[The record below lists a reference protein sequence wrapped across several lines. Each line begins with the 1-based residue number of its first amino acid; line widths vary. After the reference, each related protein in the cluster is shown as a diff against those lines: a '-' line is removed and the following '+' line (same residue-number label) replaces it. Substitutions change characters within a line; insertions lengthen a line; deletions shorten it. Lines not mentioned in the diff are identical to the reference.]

1 MSRLGRKLNEKI
13 LARACHRSVDAPSIC
28 GRTKVGGWGWQGE
41 EGPTWPESLQPGVT
55 SPVLGP
61 PGSWPWPHP
70 QAQRPRPSCA
80 PSSGLF
86 LTAAPPE
93 TGDRWR
99 LAGGH
104 LLGQAPAR
112 LSGWARPQ
120 QRCPRQRWAPW
131 KAGCQLDSLW
141 ASDRPPGRIGWW
153 GEGGRPGRRGFGQGH
168 ETREESREQPGVG
181 RRETGYLW
189 QAAWP
194 SGAQTWNP

>member
-13 LARACHRSVDAPSIC
+13 LESACHRSVDALTTPPSIC
-28 GRTKVGGWGWQGE
+28 GRTKLGGWGWRGE
-41 EGPTWPESLQPGVT
+41 EGPIWPESLQPGVT
-55 SPVLGP
+55 SPILGP

-70 QAQRPRPSCA
+70 QAQRPCPSCA
-80 PSSGLF
+80 PSLGLF
-86 LTAAPPE
+86 LTATPPE

-120 QRCPRQRWAPW
+120 QRCPQQRWAPW

-141 ASDRPPGRIGWW
+141 ASDGPPGRIGWW
-153 GEGGRPGRRGFGQGH
+153 GRGD
-168 ETREESREQPGVG
+168 TREERFWARARDK
-181 RRETGYLW
+181 RRE
-189 QAAWP
+189 
-194 SGAQTWNP
+194 S